1 MNGRR
6 IPGRRAAAALF
17 VLSTIASCTSAVGPV
32 PCRRVDVASMGPE
45 NAFRVTIAPDTV
57 PALDGPGAAIHAALT
72 LIPPV
77 VGPVTLLQ
85 FSDGREVARWE
96 LKLPPATTTSATCR
110 IGTTAAASTCGA
122 TIVDAPHL
130 AGGHWSIEA
139 GGNRVLEAGLAF
151 ELCE

>member
-1 MNGRR
+1 VNGHR
-6 IPGRRAAAALF
+6 IPGLPAAAALF
-17 VLSTIASCTSAVGPV
+17 VLSMAASCTSAVEPV

-57 PALDGPGAAIHAALT
+57 PALDGSGAAIHASLT

-96 LKLPPATTTSATCR
+96 LKLPAATSTTCR
-110 IGTTAAASTCGA
+110 IAATAAASTCGA

-139 GGNRVLEAGLAF
+139 GGNRILEAGLAF
-151 ELCE
+151 ELCD